1 MYCGIDPRG
10 IKSKRA
16 VRDLALAKA
25 LMYTCH
31 EMYHRMVMHIPSY
44 ILVCMYLCIYVF
56 MSKYGFVYG
65 RVAVF
70 FMDITFKTLNI
81 IITRPLVLHRSM

>member
-31 EMYHRMVMHIPSY
+31 EMYHRMVMHIHSC
-44 ILVCMYLCIYVF
+44 ILVCMYVCMYV
-56 MSKYGFVYG
+56 
-65 RVAVF
+65 
-70 FMDITFKTLNI
+70 
-81 IITRPLVLHRSM
+81 

>member
-31 EMYHRMVMHIPSY
+31 EMYHRMVMHIHSY
-44 ILVCMYLCIYVF
+44 ILAYSITRFLF
-56 MSKYGFVYG
+56 
-65 RVAVF
+65 VF
-70 FMDITFKTLNI
+70 FL
-81 IITRPLVLHRSM
+81 